1 MQDMKDTHYRAFF
14 ARDGESIVQIENH
27 EYLGSDFYHES
38 ATAGDDF
45 LFDDAPQAHEHYGS
59 DEDGNNII
67 TSVQISYGLAD
78 YRNDYQ
84 AKNSILEGLAGDDL
98 IVGGVG
104 DDVLKG
110 GDGND
115 EMYGDLFRAK
125 VTYSIDD
132 DGVHHPETYE
142 LVAEYDA
149 QEGNDILQG
158 GDGDDHLHSGGGMN
172 FLDGGDG
179 DDVLYSSG
187 HHDVLRGGGGWDQFA
202 ISPGFIGGKVRILD
216 FTLGEDN
223 ILISKATP
231 LAEMFILAD
240 AFDVE
245 MELEW
250 FATEDAAGVTLEI
263 GAGHTVVVDNASLDD
278 FSIQITDDWLLL

>member
-14 ARDGESIVQIENH
+14 DRDGENIVQIEDH
-27 EYLGSDFYHES
+27 QLVGWTVHHES

-45 LFDDAPQAHEHYGS
+45 LFDDVFQAHEHYGS
-59 DEDGNNII
+59 DEDGNDII
-67 TSVQISYGLAD
+67 TSVQLSYGLAD
-78 YRNDYQ
+78 HWTGHQ
-84 AKNSILEGLAGDDL
+84 ANNSILEGLAGDDL
-98 IVGGVG
+98 LVGGVG
-104 DDVLKG
+104 NDVLKG
-110 GDGND
+110 GEGDD
-115 EMYGDLFRAK
+115 ELYGDLFRAK

-158 GDGDDHLHSGGGMN
+158 GDGDDHLHSGDGMN

-202 ISPGFIGGKVRILD
+202 ISPFIAGEVRILD
-216 FTLGEDN
+216 FTLAEDN

-250 FATEDAAGVTLEI
+250 FATENDAGVTLQI

-278 FSIQITDDWLLL
+278 FSITLTDDWLLVA